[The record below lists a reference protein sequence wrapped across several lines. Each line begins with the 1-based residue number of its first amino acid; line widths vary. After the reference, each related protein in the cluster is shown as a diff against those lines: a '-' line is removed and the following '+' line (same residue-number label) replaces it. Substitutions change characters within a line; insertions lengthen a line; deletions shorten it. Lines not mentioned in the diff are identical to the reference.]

1 MRTDILPGARFPDY
15 VLPDQT
21 GTPRRLSELQGQDPM
36 VPHTLV
42 LEPGL
47 IVYRVYVGY
56 WFWGRP
62 SNDELWR
69 DLREVSRRCRPDFD
83 PTVPAVREAWAARQG
98 A

>member
-1 MRTDILPGARFPDY
+1 MKAGGRCF
-15 VLPDQT
+15 
-21 GTPRRLSELQGQDPM
+21 RRLQKDLEIQEYTDPRHDPM

-83 PTVPAVREAWAARQG
+83 PAVPAAREAWAARQG